1 MKRSTFF
8 LLGTAFSLLL
18 ACQKQQAP
26 LEVEL
31 QKPSTSILNNNIVIR
46 QFAYDSVLVQND
58 PNFSLHSPA
67 ILRIQAGYVEKGR
80 FVVKSDTLVAYRR
93 LGDRFFPEFK
103 CKLGFDSQTLIVN
116 LQVRFLFDDNS
127 FNDLDTVITL
137 CNYPY
142 PSAEVVYRYEDFMDE
157 NILLAGV
164 QDFDLKGSLLFF
176 HPFGGYGAFQFDL
189 AKKSLK
195 YIYRS
200 FGGDYLALDENGR
213 YLFID
218 DTHLLVVRYNVQQ
231 PQDSAVIIYSFLEK
245 WLKNKQFNIRGMEA
259 SDSYLYVA
267 YGDTIYQM
275 DFEGNVVDLRPC
287 SKKYIRSFAYAD
299 GKLFSIY
306 RDDLII
312 AYDLKERRF
321 TREYPAPIKY
331 VTSIKIDN
339 GYLYFTYFKKEFIGR
354 VPLEDV
360 LKAGKPIQKTN
371 L

>member
-8 LLGTAFSLLL
+8 LFGIAFGLLL
-18 ACQKQQAP
+18 NCQKQQMP

-31 QKPSTSILNNNIVIR
+31 QKPSASILNNNIVIT
-46 QFAYDSVLVQND
+46 QFNYDSVLVQNS
-58 PNFSLHSPA
+58 PNFSLHSPK
-67 ILRIQAGYVEKGR
+67 ILRVQVGNVEKGR
-80 FVVKSDTLVAYRR
+80 FVVKSDTIVTYQKMGNRYY
-93 LGDRFFPEFK
+93 PEFK
-103 CKLGFDSQTLIVN
+103 CKIGFDLQTLIVK
-116 LQVRFLFDDNS
+116 LQVRFLFNDNS

-157 NILLAGV
+157 NILFAGV

-176 HPFGGYGAFQFDL
+176 HPFGGYGAYQFDL

-218 DTHLLVVRYNVQQ
+218 DTHQLVVRYNVQQ
-231 PQDSAVIIYSFLEK
+231 SQDSAVVIHSFLEK
-245 WLKNKQFNIRGMEA
+245 WLKNKQFDIRGMEA
-259 SDSYLYVA
+259 SDTYLYVL
-267 YGDTIYQM
+267 YGNTIYQM
-275 DFEGNVVDLRPC
+275 DFQGTIIDSLPYFERHT
-287 SKKYIRSFAYAD
+287 YSFAYAD
-299 GKLFSIY
+299 GMLFSI
-306 RDDLII
+306 DDDSIL
-312 AYDLKERRF
+312 AYNIQERRF
-321 TREYPAPIKY
+321 TDAYPAPIKY

-360 LKAGKPIQKTN
+360 LKAGKPIQKIN